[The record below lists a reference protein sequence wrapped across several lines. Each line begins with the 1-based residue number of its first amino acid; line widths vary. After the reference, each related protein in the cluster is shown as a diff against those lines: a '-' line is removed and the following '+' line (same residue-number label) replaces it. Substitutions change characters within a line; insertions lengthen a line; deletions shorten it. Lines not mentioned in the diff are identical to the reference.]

1 MKTEKVSISTLQH
14 PEKNV
19 RVHTQT
25 QLEELYRSFKMFGQI
40 RPVVIDEKNII
51 LAGNGL
57 VQALRENGEK
67 EIQVLRMKNLS
78 EKDKKKLMIADN
90 RIYSLGFDD
99 NENILEILSELDG
112 DFDVPGYEEDL
123 LKDLLAQD
131 EEVDEI
137 LEDYGKIEDDDKQ
150 HIADQSEKLK
160 EKAENQPYIEEEE
173 YEEEL
178 RKAETGE
185 DEGPQT
191 EVDEVEEQRRCPRCG
206 GTGWL

>member
-123 LKDLLAQD
+123 LKDLLAD
-131 EEVDEI
+131 
-137 LEDYGKIEDDDKQ
+137 
-150 HIADQSEKLK
+150 
-160 EKAENQPYIEEEE
+160 
-173 YEEEL
+173 
-178 RKAETGE
+178 RKSTRLNSSH
-185 DEGPQT
+185 T
-191 EVDEVEEQRRCPRCG
+191 S
-206 GTGWL
+206 